1 MICFRENHTFRNG
14 GSFTKKIK
22 TLFFI
27 VFDEFTMYQA
37 VRRTLSALTNM
48 FLITSIRSRHCHH
61 LLFINEGTDVQKG
74 HVACNSFVVKLGSHI
89 AVI

>member
-27 VFDEFTMYQA
+27 VFEDFTVYQA
-37 VRRTLSALTNM
+37 VRRTLSALTNT
-48 FLITSIRSRHCHH
+48 FLITSIRSRHCCH
-61 LLFINEGTDVQKG
+61 LFINEGTDVHKG
-74 HVACNSFVVKLGSHI
+74 HVACNSFVVNLGSHI
-89 AVI
+89 AVR